1 MKFEKLFKCTSCDK
15 SFTESHSLQN
25 HIKSIEKD
33 FKCGLCCKSYM
44 HLRQIK
50 NHIKKFHE
58 GEYRKPEDD
67 PQIID
72 LIDEEDIIIV
82 KKEKYY
88 RSKSVHDNLNNETDF
103 EFKKY
108 DNTAVRST
116 HFPNSE
122 KQETKNET
130 SKHAKNLE
138 NKDRLKPTSTF
149 FEKERK
155 DHICETCGK
164 FICPTCD
171 LAFTQSKHLKKHVM
185 AIHCVIKYNAGMT
198 KLWKKGKSNKIKLLQ
213 DERMKNASENV
224 LKCSACGKTF
234 TNSYFLERHTKSI
247 HRQKLFNKLVQK
259 IEACQYC
266 GWSGA
271 NNSQLLLE
279 MHIKNLHEDDTNLNK
294 TFEAEVNARLVEPLD
309 C

>member
-25 HIKSIEKD
+25 HIKSIEKY

-103 EFKKY
+103 EFEKY
-108 DNTAVRST
+108 DNAVARST

-138 NKDRLKPTSTF
+138 NKDRLKNLLVLF
-149 FEKERK
+149 
-155 DHICETCGK
+155 
-164 FICPTCD
+164 
-171 LAFTQSKHLKKHVM
+171 LKKREKITFVKP
-185 AIHCVIKYNAGMT
+185 AAKNSRENLFLKVIMYLIMSYKVAKNLQGT
-198 KLWKKGKSNKIKLLQ
+198 K
-213 DERMKNASENV
+213 
-224 LKCSACGKTF
+224 
-234 TNSYFLERHTKSI
+234 NSYV
-247 HRQKLFNKLVQK
+247 QLV
-259 IEACQYC
+259 I
-266 GWSGA
+266 W
-271 NNSQLLLE
+271 
-279 MHIKNLHEDDTNLNK
+279 HLHNLNI
-294 TFEAEVNARLVEPLD
+294 
-309 C
+309 